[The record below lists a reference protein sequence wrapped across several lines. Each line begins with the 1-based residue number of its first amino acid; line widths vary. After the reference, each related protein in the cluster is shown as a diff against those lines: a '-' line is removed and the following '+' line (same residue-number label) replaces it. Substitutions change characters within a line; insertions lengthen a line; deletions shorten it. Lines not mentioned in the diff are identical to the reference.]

1 MTRIQLLKSLA
12 SPVMAC
18 ALVLHAGCSRDVRLA
33 QRKVRTVTVEAKTI
47 YGVTLDESASPQQVT
62 HVLLRAIREDF
73 LATTAEE
80 REAALDKQ
88 FDICAANVIQS
99 RNRGSM
105 ARDEFVHNVV
115 YRWTPTVSHYV
126 NDFDTEW
133 EKAKPRLV
141 RVVKKPADLSGPNA
155 STCEVAIEVADPDG
169 DPNAGVIIVVWLA
182 QDENLWRVVHLGFE
196 PGRRS
201 LGSRVVRKITV
212 DPSAIGG

>member
-1 MTRIQLLKSLA
+1 MKGIQLLKLLA
-12 SPVMAC
+12 LPAMVC
-18 ALVLHAGCSRDVRLA
+18 VLMWQGGCSRDVRLA
-33 QRKVRTVTVEAKTI
+33 QRNVRTVKVEAKTI

-73 LATTAEE
+73 QAKTGEE

-99 RNRGSM
+99 HNRGSM
-105 ARDEFVHNVV
+105 ARDEFIHNVV

-126 NDFDTEW
+126 NDFETDW
-133 EKAKPRLV
+133 DKAKPRLV
-141 RVVKKPADLSGPNA
+141 RVVKKPADLAGPDA

-169 DPNAGVIIVVWLA
+169 NPNARVIIVVWLA
-182 QDENLWRVVHLGFE
+182 RDAELWRVIHLGFE
-196 PGRRS
+196 SGRRS

-212 DPSAIGG
+212 DPSALGD